1 MNKIIKNAMIL
12 TAITLISGCL
22 LGLVYEITKEP
33 ITQAQENAK
42 QAAYKTVL
50 AEADS
55 FEDVEVDEE
64 AAFEP
69 LVAAGYDADSIMEV
83 AVAKDANGKEIGYVI
98 TVASH
103 EGYGG
108 DIEISVGILNDGTVK
123 GIEMLSI
130 GETAGLGMK
139 AKEPEFKNQFQD
151 KQVDVF
157 FYTKSG
163 EEGEDKI
170 DALSGATI
178 TTNAVTNGVNSA
190 LVYFREV
197 LGGGSGE

>member
-33 ITQAQENAK
+33 IAQAQENAK

-130 GETAGLGMK
+130 GEMQ

>member
-1 MNKIIKNAMIL
+1 MNKIIKNALIL
-12 TAITLISGCL
+12 TAITVISGSL

-33 ITQAQENAK
+33 IAQAQENAK
-42 QAAYKTVL
+42 QAAYKAVL

-55 FEDVEVDEE
+55 FEDMDVEEE
-64 AAFEP
+64 KAFES
-69 LVAAGYDADSIMEV
+69 LVAAGYDADSITGV
-83 AVAKDANGKEIGYVI
+83 AAARDAGGDTIGYVI
-98 TVASH
+98 TATSH

-151 KQVDVF
+151 KQVNVF

-163 EEGEDKI
+163 ESGDDKI

-190 LVYFREV
+190 LVYFRDV